1 MPEVQQATPRG
12 LSRSFSAGIRA
23 IASPRR
29 HERRALDGSCFCA
42 PRGSTRP
49 PQRSG
54 SRATTASPPGN
65 EMGSWSP
72 IRDGR
77 GMKAFA
83 ALERGMRGLRDQAG
97 CPCDAGRGKV
107 RLVEG
112 NENRVSKLPP
122 ARMGPGGRGHE
133 RGPIPAGLEV
143 KRPGRG
149 ADRRHAATRPR
160 GGRVRATIGHGS
172 DSFGTHIEGKP
183 AHARGKGDV
192 LAPRPLT
199 ETARAMERPL
209 SYCEPLS

>member
-122 ARMGPGGRGHE
+122 PRMGPGGRAPE
-133 RGPIPAGLEV
+133 RGPIPAGS
-143 KRPGRG
+143 RSNGRAG
-149 ADRRHAATRPR
+149 AQTGDTPLRGHEAGESEPRSGMDRTPLALTSRESLRMR
-160 GGRVRATIGHGS
+160 GGRVTCSRR
-172 DSFGTHIEGKP
+172 D
-183 AHARGKGDV
+183 R
-192 LAPRPLT
+192 
-199 ETARAMERPL
+199 
-209 SYCEPLS
+209 